1 MADNFEFLESIDK
14 ELYSA
19 IQDAQKLFRDEYFNQ
34 CAVQLRIFAE
44 KMAKKVL
51 GSQSEGLTFDD
62 TLNCLKDKIK
72 SDSEKEFIDDLFFI
86 KKIGNKCAHGEDVL
100 VSEAL
105 EAVKRAFEASLS
117 YGYSRKR
124 DDKILK
130 LQFDDTLLI
139 TGKKQEEVK
148 LVDKYIQLAMEQKE
162 ELLNAKQ
169 GEFNSQVDKNEEG
182 IRNESYVTNPKK
194 YKEKKINPKREK
206 IKSKI
211 KEARKNL
218 KQNINFE
225 ENKKTKK
232 SASKTAKTSK
242 KQIRNKKKKNNKAL
256 KKVLRLILF
265 LSFVIISLIFITKML
280 FFF

>member
-1 MADNFEFLESIDK
+1 MVDNFEFIESIDK

-51 GSQSEGLTFDD
+51 GSQAEGLTFDD

-72 SDSEKEFIDDLFFI
+72 SESEREFIDDLFFI
-86 KKIGNKCAHGEDVL
+86 KKMGNKCAHGEDVL

-105 EAVKRAFEASLS
+105 EAMKRAFEATIN
-117 YGYSRKR
+117 YAYSRKK
-124 DDKILK
+124 DEKILK

-139 TGKKQEEVK
+139 TGKKQQEVK
-148 LVDKYIQLAMEQKE
+148 LVDKYIQLANEQKE

-182 IRNESYVTNPKK
+182 IRNESYVSNPKK
-194 YKEKKINPKREK
+194 YKEKKINPKKEK

-211 KEARKNL
+211 KEAKKNL
-218 KQNINFE
+218 KQNINFQE
-225 ENKKTKK
+225 DKKVKKAKKTTAKPKSATKK
-232 SASKTAKTSK
+232 S
-242 KQIRNKKKKNNKAL
+242 KKKK
-256 KKVLRLILF
+256 ILF
-265 LSFVIISLIFITKML
+265 IKDL
-280 FFF
+280 

>member
-51 GSQSEGLTFDD
+51 GSQAEGLTFDD
-62 TLNCLKDKIK
+62 ILNCLKDKIK
-72 SDSEKEFIDDLFFI
+72 SQSEQEFIDDLFFI

-105 EAVKRAFEASLS
+105 EAMKRAFEASLS

-139 TGKKQEEVK
+139 TGKKQEEIK
-148 LVDKYIQLAMEQKE
+148 LVDKYIQLANEQKE

-182 IRNESYVTNPKK
+182 IRNESYVSNLKK
-194 YKEKKINPKREK
+194 YKEKKINPKKEK

-211 KEARKNL
+211 KEAKKNL
-218 KQNINFE
+218 KQNINFQD
-225 ENKKTKK
+225 NKKPKK
-232 SASKTAKTSK
+232 QSSKPKKTSK
-242 KQIRNKKKKNNKAL
+242 KSKKKKDENKIL
-256 KKVLRLILF
+256 KLVLF